1 MSLSRHNHNK
11 DTSQTLLGKRAMN
24 QIKKSNKLEHVCYD
38 IRGPVLQ
45 EAKRLEE
52 EGNKVLKLNI
62 GNPAPFGFEAPDEI
76 LVDVIRNL
84 PSSQG
89 YSDSKGLFSARKAIM
104 QHYQARDMRD
114 ITVEDIYIGNGV
126 SELIVQAMQA
136 LLNNGDEM
144 LVPAP
149 DYPLWTAAVSLSGGN
164 AVHYMCDEQQ
174 GWFPDLD
181 DIRSKITKNTRGIV
195 IINPNNPTGAVYS
208 KDILLEIVEIARQH
222 DLIIFAD
229 EIYDKIL
236 YDDAQHHSIAAM
248 APDLL
253 TVTFNGLSKTYR
265 VAGFRQGWMVLN
277 GPKKHAKSYI
287 EGLNMLAS
295 MRLCANVP
303 MQHAI
308 QTALGG
314 YQSISEFILPGGRLY
329 EQRNRAWELIN
340 QIPGVSCVKPMGALY
355 MFPKIDLN
363 RYSIKDDQKMIL
375 DLLLQEKVLLV
386 QGTAFNWPYPD
397 HFRIVTLPR
406 EDDLDM
412 AIQKFGRFIVGYH
425 Q

>member
-1 MSLSRHNHNK
+1 MN
-11 DTSQTLLGKRAMN
+11 QTLLGKRAMN

-114 ITVEDIYIGNGV
+114 VTVEDIYIGNGV

-208 KDILLEIVEIARQH
+208 KEILMEIVEIARQH
-222 DLIIFAD
+222 NLIIFAD